1 MKRLAF
7 LLILLFVLPASA
19 QDMNPCDHS
28 FRLIEHA
35 LGETC
40 VPENPQRIVPLD
52 MAITE
57 LLLITGIEPVAASST
72 VLRAHARM
80 HPELEDIFT
89 ALMETAADTGFP
101 PNIEV
106 ILNSQ
111 PDLIIG
117 PRDLFTESLYP
128 QMAEIAPTVLYD
140 PAPGDWQS
148 RLIFAGE
155 VLGLTETVD
164 DLLTEYDARVAELR
178 DLLEDTAGE
187 IEVSLVRTF
196 PGQIGLVLEGTN
208 AAAVLASVGLVR
220 PSAQAL
226 DYEYVLA
233 NLDGRP
239 ELLISLE
246 ELSLAE
252 GDVVFV
258 FGDPSELFEN
268 PLWNALSAVQD
279 GRAYEVGYYWWG
291 DSLLSAHRMLDDL
304 FFYVA
309 GIRESLEFKEGHA
322 RSSTLPSGTFT
333 GHPQLELHEIIQST
347 IQIVR
352 EADQ

>member
-1 MKRLAF
+1 MRYVAF
-7 LLILLFVLPASA
+7 LLTLLFVLPVFA
-19 QDMNPCDHS
+19 QEANPCDDG

-40 VPENPQRIVPLD
+40 VPDKPQRIVPLD
-52 MAITE
+52 MTITE
-57 LLLITGIEPVAASST
+57 LLLIEGIQPVAASFT
-72 VLRAHARM
+72 VLRAYTRM
-80 HPELEDIFT
+80 HPDLEPTFT

-101 PNIEV
+101 PNIEA
-106 ILNSQ
+106 ILNAQ

-117 PRDLFTESLYP
+117 PRDLFTEMLYP
-128 QMAEIAPTVLYD
+128 RLNEIAPTVLYD

-155 VLGLTETVD
+155 VLGLSDTLD
-164 DLLTEYDARVAELR
+164 DLLADYDARMDTLR
-178 DLLEDTAGE
+178 DLLGDTAGE

-196 PGQIGLVLEGTN
+196 PGQIGLALDGTS
-208 AAAVLASVGLVR
+208 AAAILASVGLAR
-220 PSAQAL
+220 PQAQAL
-226 DYEYVLA
+226 DYEYVLD

-246 ELSLAE
+246 ELPLAE

-258 FGDPSELFEN
+258 FGDPAELFDN
-268 PLWNALSAVQD
+268 PLWNALPAVRD

-304 FFYVA
+304 FTILAGVEAVYVYP
-309 GIRESLEFKEGHA
+309 FMVHA
-322 RSSTLPSGTFT
+322 DETR
-333 GHPQLELHEIIQST
+333 
-347 IQIVR
+347 
-352 EADQ
+352 